1 MIQAFYLPP
10 QGKKPDRVSDID
22 QIVGLYGQ
30 RQGLLWIDLED
41 PSEAETDLLADR
53 LGLHAVAV
61 RACREVTSQ
70 PLVHNYDD
78 YLFTVMHAVDL
89 GSRGQGVATLE
100 VDIFWGRHFVLT
112 YHDDPIR
119 AITEVKES
127 CAANGS
133 ALMARGSD
141 FLLHAILDE
150 IIDNFTPT
158 IERIDGLI
166 EECEKEIF
174 EKPGNAVLQRLM
186 DLRRSA
192 AYLIRIATAQRD
204 VVGRVVR
211 GEFPQVTKQ
220 ALAYWRDAYDHL
232 VRMVQAIE
240 AQRDLVVSARDAYLS
255 VVSNRLNE
263 VMKVLTIIAT
273 IFIPITFIAGLYG
286 MNFEWMPELHQRWGY
301 PAALAAMASVV
312 VGLLIYFRRK
322 RWI

>member
-1 MIQAFYLPP
+1 MIEAFYLPP
-10 QGKKPDRVSDID
+10 QGKKPEHVSDID
-22 QIVGLYGQ
+22 QILGLYGQ
-30 RQGLLWIDLED
+30 GQGLLWIDFEN
-41 PSEAETDLLADR
+41 PSEAETDLLADP
-53 LGLHAVAV
+53 LALHAVAV
-61 RACREVTSQ
+61 QACREVTSQ

-78 YLFTVMHAVDL
+78 YLFIVMHAVDFRL
-89 GSRGQGVATLE
+89 GEEDVATLE
-100 VDIFWGRHFVLT
+100 VDIFWGRHVVLT
-112 YHDDPIR
+112 YHRDPIR
-119 AITEVKES
+119 AIAEMKKS
-127 CAANGS
+127 CDANDS

-141 FLLHAILDE
+141 FLLHAILDRM
-150 IIDNFTPT
+150 IDNFTPT
-158 IERIDGLI
+158 IERIDGFI

-174 EKPGNAVLQRLM
+174 EEPGNAVLQRLM

-240 AQRDLVVSARDAYLS
+240 TQRDLVVSARDAYLS
-255 VVSNRLNE
+255 VVSNRMNE

-273 IFIPITFIAGLYG
+273 IFIPITFVAGVYG
-286 MNFEWMPELHQRWGY
+286 MNFEWMPELHQWWGY
-301 PAALAAMASVV
+301 PAAMAVMASVV
-312 VGLLIYFRRK
+312 VGLLIFFRRK